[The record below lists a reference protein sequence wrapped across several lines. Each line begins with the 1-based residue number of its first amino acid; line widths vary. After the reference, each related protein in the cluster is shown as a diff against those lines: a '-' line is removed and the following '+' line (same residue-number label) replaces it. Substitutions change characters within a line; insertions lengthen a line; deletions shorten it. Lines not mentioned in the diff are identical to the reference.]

1 MAVAAADI
9 TSAVH
14 RIKVRGVLLRLVKDA
29 SLADDLL
36 QETLLR
42 AMRTTA
48 QPRGDASPT
57 TWLTAI
63 ALNVARD
70 HFRAVRRMPA
80 IALLD
85 DAADVPDA
93 RRPDSDLLQGEMSDC
108 ILNEVARLP
117 PHQRDVVLLYH
128 VAGLGHSE
136 IAERMAITEGH
147 ARVLLHRGQV
157 ALRDMLAHH
166 CRLDFGDTVPCE
178 RRTSSAR

>member
-9 TSAVH
+9 TSAA
-14 RIKVRGVLLRLVKDA
+14 RGTKVRGVLLRLVKDA
-29 SLADDLL
+29 ALADDLL

-80 IALLD
+80 LALLD

-93 RRPDSDLLQGEMSDC
+93 RRPDGELLQGEMSDC
-108 ILNEVARLP
+108 ILKEVARLP
-117 PHQRDVVLLYH
+117 PHQR
-128 VAGLGHSE
+128 SCCS
-136 IAERMAITEGH
+136 ITWP
-147 ARVLLHRGQV
+147 V
-157 ALRDMLAHH
+157 
-166 CRLDFGDTVPCE
+166 
-178 RRTSSAR
+178 SATQRSPSGWQ